1 MAAVGDGWH
10 QKGLD
15 FVTAGIGGVGRG
27 REFCG
32 VAILGGKLYSDH
44 VALRN
49 GWNLEEGIIGVGIWG
64 AGKCFAEGGNYWWEG
79 AGAGGGGGEGEKL
92 IAGWELGGGKLI
104 RGWEF

>member
-1 MAAVGDGWH
+1 M
-10 QKGLD
+10 
-15 FVTAGIGGVGRG
+15 
-27 REFCG
+27 
-32 VAILGGKLYSDH
+32 GGKLYSDH

-64 AGKCFAEGGNYWWEG
+64 AGKCFAEGGNYWLEV
-79 AGAGGGGGEGEKL
+79 AVAGGGGGEGEKL